1 MKMFLKI
8 IDTVTVLIVLFLM
21 SGCAAAPA
29 SIAPMQISESKYS
42 NYDCDQL
49 SLEQDK
55 LTTELTMYS
64 MTQEQTKANDALGV
78 FMLGL
83 PLGSMS
89 GGNKAPEI
97 SMLKGEI
104 KAIHIIGTGK
114 DCNLQFPQIAE
125 YKEPKETTLPE
136 DQRHATDAIF

>member
-1 MKMFLKI
+1 
-8 IDTVTVLIVLFLM
+8 M

-42 NYDCDQL
+42 NFDCAQL

-55 LTTELTMYS
+55 LTTQLTMYS
-64 MTQEQTKANDALGV
+64 MAQEQTKANDALGV

-104 KAIHIIGTGK
+104 NAIHKIGLGK
-114 DCNLQFPQIAE
+114 DCNLPFPRIAE
-125 YKEPKETTLPE
+125 YKKPKDTTIPE
-136 DQRHATDAIF
+136 DQRHATDSIFQ